1 LKSIDNPIIDM
12 FDNPVPYCT
21 VTPTVLVG
29 EAISLPKYVKGNSK
43 NSEYLPRF
51 VNGRLIASP
60 TRGY

>member
-1 LKSIDNPIIDM
+1 MDNPIIDV

-29 EAISLPKYVKGNSK
+29 EAISLPFTKRGRY
-43 NSEYLPRF
+43 SEYLEIPF
-51 VNGRLIASP
+51 TYFGRLIASP